1 MIPEEG
7 RGRRGRDG
15 LDGRLEGRRG
25 ERARWHPAPSGAL
38 SPRCLDY
45 SGHRGGDGG
54 GGGRRGRGLRQRQSR
69 RRIGRGGVDFCEV
82 AVFVYF
88 GLVAGECASPRVV
101 LAKMARGCA
110 RGGHVMVRL
119 TPPLPHTETHRG
131 EGQTQYK
138 RALPLDAQKSKFK
151 QAGLGQCLESSL
163 LKMVP
168 VSNSSFPNDDGRSP
182 TGKVC
187 PRKSLAFCPQL
198 TEDSSPGWRPLCCQT
213 VQLAMT
219 CRSHLPKSWRHR
231 WSLF

>member
-25 ERARWHPAPSGAL
+25 ERARWHPAPSSAL
-38 SPRCLDY
+38 SPRCLGY

-119 TPPLPHTETHRG
+119 TPPLPTPRHTEVRDKLNTNGH
-131 EGQTQYK
+131 
-138 RALPLDAQKSKFK
+138 
-151 QAGLGQCLESSL
+151 CHW
-163 LKMVP
+163 M
-168 VSNSSFPNDDGRSP
+168 
-182 TGKVC
+182 
-187 PRKSLAFCPQL
+187 
-198 TEDSSPGWRPLCCQT
+198 
-213 VQLAMT
+213 
-219 CRSHLPKSWRHR
+219 PKSPNSNRRVWASV
-231 WSLF
+231 WSRRS